1 MVDTIHTD
9 MKLGPVYLTVS
20 DLERS
25 LDFYENSLGFQV
37 HRSEDSI
44 AYLGEGDS
52 DLLVLHQVSDAIR
65 ARATTG
71 IYHFAI
77 LVPSRQDLA
86 RALRL
91 IIETGTQ
98 VQGFADH
105 LVSEAIYL
113 PDPDGI
119 GIEIY
124 RDRPRHEWPYDGD
137 QLRMGT
143 EHLDTESLLAEVD
156 GRDGDWEGLA
166 KGTRVGHIHLHVA
179 NIAEAEAFYT
189 GVLGFDLV
197 QRYGPAA
204 SFFSVG
210 GYHHHIGINTW
221 MGEGAPPP
229 PPGSL
234 GLRHFVM
241 YVQDEA
247 ELERITARAEEA
259 GVVIAETELGF
270 QLHDPSTNAIVLT
283 SKIE

>member
-9 MKLGPVYLTVS
+9 TKLGPVYLTVS

-25 LDFYENSLGFQV
+25 LDFYKNSLGFQI

-44 AYLGEGDS
+44 AYLGAGDS

-71 IYHFAI
+71 LYHFAI

-86 RALRL
+86 KALRL
-91 IIETGTQ
+91 IVETGTQ

-124 RDRPRHEWPYDGD
+124 RDRPRHEWPYDRD

-143 EHLDTESLLAEVD
+143 EHLDTESLLADAD

-166 KGTRVGHIHLHVA
+166 TGTRVGHIHLHVA

-204 SFFSVG
+204 AFFSVG

-241 YVQDEA
+241 YLRDES
-247 ELERITARAEEA
+247 ELERIIARAEEA
-259 GVVIAETELGF
+259 DVVIAETELGF

>member
-1 MVDTIHTD
+1 MDTIHTD
-9 MKLGPVYLTVS
+9 TKLGPVYLTVS

-25 LDFYENSLGFQV
+25 LDFYKNSLGFQI

-44 AYLGEGDS
+44 AYLGAGDS

-71 IYHFAI
+71 LYHFAI

-86 RALRL
+86 KALRL
-91 IIETGTQ
+91 IVETGTQ

-124 RDRPRHEWPYDGD
+124 RDRPRHEWPYDRD

-143 EHLDTESLLAEVD
+143 EHLDTESLLADAD

-166 KGTRVGHIHLHVA
+166 TGTRVGHIHLHVA

-204 SFFSVG
+204 AFFSVG

-241 YVQDEA
+241 YLRDES
-247 ELERITARAEEA
+247 ELERIIARAEEA
-259 GVVIAETELGF
+259 DVVIAETELGF

>member
-9 MKLGPVYLTVS
+9 TKLGPVYLTVS

-25 LDFYENSLGFQV
+25 LDFYKNSLGFQI

-44 AYLGEGDS
+44 AYLGAGDS

-71 IYHFAI
+71 LYHFAI

-86 RALRL
+86 KALRL
-91 IIETGTQ
+91 IVETGTQ

-124 RDRPRHEWPYDGD
+124 RDRPRHEWPYDRD

-143 EHLDTESLLAEVD
+143 EHLDTESLLADAD

-166 KGTRVGHIHLHVA
+166 AGTRVGHIHLHVA

-204 SFFSVG
+204 AFFSVG

-241 YVQDEA
+241 YLRDES
-247 ELERITARAEEA
+247 ELERIIARAEEA
-259 GVVIAETELGF
+259 DVVIAETELGF